1 MNTYLMLLLI
11 SLSASLFV
19 TPVIRRLAQRFGW
32 LDVVADDR
40 RAHRLPTP
48 RLGGVAVFGSVM
60 LALML
65 LPLVDNSIT
74 QQLAVQWQGAVAVL
88 TSSTLVFLFGVYDD
102 LMGASAKW
110 KFVAQAAAAVLLYYL
125 GGRVE
130 AVTVPFVGSFALPPV
145 LGFAVTL
152 VWVVGISNAFNLIDG
167 LDGLATGASLFAA
180 LVMLGVSLVNGHT
193 LVTVVSI
200 ALVGALI
207 GFLRYNFNPASIFL
221 GDSGSLLIGF
231 LLAALS
237 VTGTQKASTAVAIA
251 IPFLAFALPVTDTG
265 FTLARRF
272 VGGKPL
278 FEGDREH
285 IHHKLLELGWSQRRV
300 AFALYGVC
308 AFFGLLALLF
318 TSDGGEGKLTGLIL
332 LITGAAIILTAGRLR
347 YHEVD
352 EMRAGLKRNIG
363 ERKIRAANHIRVR
376 RASHSLSKAGTLGEL
391 FAAVREVLEL
401 GEFVYAT
408 VQLGRGGDYETSEK
422 VLALEE
428 GNRLLRGVEV
438 RGDLIC
444 WEWERGDVEAEEVK
458 GSHVFWT
465 LRLPLSTDTAGWG
478 YINLYREFGGDGL
491 LMDVNYLSNLF
502 QKELA
507 LAAERIFTAITG
519 AAVVLTGGGPRYIKM
534 DEAQTRASRR
544 ISETPEQKVN
554 IPRSKAT
561 GRNARQGKS
570 TTRSAPPQFGER
582 LLLLILTKDERA
594 NIPGDLEEEY
604 REIAERHG
612 GRFAKLWYYKQVAAS
627 AWPLLRKAARW
638 GLLASLGAWIKRL
651 I

>member
-1 MNTYLMLLLI
+1 MNTYLTLFLI
-11 SLSASLFV
+11 SLCASLFA
-19 TPVIRRLAQRFGW
+19 TPIIRRLAQRFGW
-32 LDVVADDR
+32 LDVPADERRVHAVAV
-40 RAHRLPTP
+40 P

-60 LALML
+60 LALLL
-65 LPLVDNSIT
+65 LPFVDNLVT
-74 QQLAVQWQGAVAVL
+74 RQLAGQWQGVVAVL
-88 TSSTLVFLFGVYDD
+88 ASSALVFLFGVYDD
-102 LMGASAKW
+102 LTGASAMW
-110 KFVAQAAAAVLLYYL
+110 KFLAQGAAAILLYYL

-130 AVTVPFVGSFALPPV
+130 AVTIPFVGSFQLPPV
-145 LGFAVTL
+145 LGFGVTL
-152 VWVVGISNAFNLIDG
+152 VWVIGISNAFNLIDG

-193 LVTVVSI
+193 LVTVISI

-221 GDSGSLLIGF
+221 GDSGSLFIGF

-237 VTGTQKASTAVAIA
+237 VTGTQKASTVVAVAI
-251 IPFLAFALPVTDTG
+251 PLMAFALPVIDTG

-308 AFFGLLALLF
+308 ALFGLLALLF

-352 EMRAGLKRNIG
+352 EMRAGLKRNFG

-376 RASHSLSKAGTLGEL
+376 RASQSLSKANTLGEL
-391 FAAVREVLEL
+391 FTAVREVLEL

-408 VQLGRGGDYETSEK
+408 VQLGRGGDYETSERA
-422 VLALEE
+422 LALEE
-428 GNRLLRGVEV
+428 GDRRVRGAEV
-438 RGDLIC
+438 RGGLIC
-444 WEWERGDVEAEEVK
+444 WDWERGDVEAAEVQ
-458 GSHVFWT
+458 GSHFFWT
-465 LRLPLSTDTAGWG
+465 LKLPLSTDTAGWG

-507 LAAERIFTAITG
+507 LAAERIFT
-519 AAVVLTGGGPRYIKM
+519 K
-534 DEAQTRASRR
+534 
-544 ISETPEQKVN
+544 
-554 IPRSKAT
+554 
-561 GRNARQGKS
+561 
-570 TTRSAPPQFGER
+570 
-582 LLLLILTKDERA
+582 
-594 NIPGDLEEEY
+594 
-604 REIAERHG
+604 
-612 GRFAKLWYYKQVAAS
+612 AS
-627 AWPLLRKAARW
+627 AGEALQVNAAGR
-638 GLLASLGAWIKRL
+638 
-651 I
+651 